1 MIHIELSLHPTEV
14 EKFTI
19 FQNHVES
26 LSIDDLSSQDKQ
38 TYLDMISLVGNTRI
52 RIDGISDEDPIIVF
66 RENMFEVNED
76 MSISSI
82 YPVEIKDYTS
92 YNNTEKTIINNF
104 IDFII
109 RIKS

>member
-1 MIHIELSLHPTEV
+1 MIHIELHLHPTEV

-38 TYLDMISLVGNTRI
+38 VYLDMISLIGNSRI
-52 RIDGISDEDPIIVF
+52 TINGISDEDHIIVF

-82 YPVEIKDYTS
+82 YPVEVRDYSTYDNSEKD
-92 YNNTEKTIINNF
+92 KIDNF
-104 IDFII
+104 IDLIN
-109 RIKS
+109 RIKL